1 MTESSSPTTP
11 TLITTLFYVASIAL
25 AVVVVFNASA
35 AAMDYGALYEQFT
48 PGNRADAQVKNVL
61 QVLSLGLYRGASEQA
76 GEIALVIELAETH
89 ELRARQSAWLL
100 FGVSV
105 FFLVAKA
112 LALGRVA
119 KFSSSPVFVSHLLGV
134 SSVFLVVGLMAPILS
149 LVAYTDVVVLGKVVF
164 KYESKGIITTVA
176 ELVRRDNIFIAA
188 ILFTFSVVT
197 PLIKH
202 VFTSLALRAQ
212 SQSVRERY
220 VKFLSAIGKW
230 SMADVLVVAI
240 VLAFFVAG
248 ADEFSDSWL
257 GVGLYFFTGYC
268 LLSLAAVQLVTRVSM
283 TVEGDR

>member
-202 VFTSLALRAQ
+202 VFTFLALRAQ

>member
-1 MTESSSPTTP
+1 M
-11 TLITTLFYVASIAL
+11 
-25 AVVVVFNASA
+25 
-35 AAMDYGALYEQFT
+35 
-48 PGNRADAQVKNVL
+48 
-61 QVLSLGLYRGASEQA
+61 
-76 GEIALVIELAETH
+76 
-89 ELRARQSAWLL
+89 
-100 FGVSV
+100 
-105 FFLVAKA
+105 AKA
-112 LALGRVA
+112 LALGRAA

-164 KYESKGIITTVA
+164 KFESKGIITTVA
-176 ELVRRDNIFIAA
+176 ELVRRDNIFIAV

-202 VFTSLALRAQ
+202 VFTFLALRAQ

>member
-164 KYESKGIITTVA
+164 KYESK
-176 ELVRRDNIFIAA
+176 EPNLQR
-188 ILFTFSVVT
+188 
-197 PLIKH
+197 IK
-202 VFTSLALRAQ
+202 
-212 SQSVRERY
+212 
-220 VKFLSAIGKW
+220 
-230 SMADVLVVAI
+230 
-240 VLAFFVAG
+240 
-248 ADEFSDSWL
+248 
-257 GVGLYFFTGYC
+257 
-268 LLSLAAVQLVTRVSM
+268 
-283 TVEGDR
+283 